1 MNEAAETDSSVPNA
15 VSATAPPARQG
26 SDTAFWAG
34 LWILASFYVLLIA
47 AMLAADIFFASLRPN
62 VVIETLRTP
71 EIRYAVWLSLMSCSI
86 TAILSLWVAVPIGY
100 LMSRI
105 DFPGKALLDSI
116 LDIPIFLP
124 PLVIGLSL
132 LILFRQTPLR
142 AVDDAFGIAFHV
154 PAVIIAQFA
163 VASAFAVRTLRATFD
178 SVSPRVEQV
187 ALTLGCSRAQA
198 FFGVVI
204 PQCWRGIMTAGILA
218 WARALGE
225 FGPILVFAGST
236 RRRTEVLPVS
246 VHMELSI
253 GNIEGAVGVSLLM
266 VVIALSVLVL
276 VRLLGRQQRIW

>member
-1 MNEAAETDSSVPNA
+1 
-15 VSATAPPARQG
+15 
-26 SDTAFWAG
+26 
-34 LWILASFYVLLIA
+34 
-47 AMLAADIFFASLRPN
+47 MLAADIFFASLRPN

-142 AVDDAFGIAFHV
+142 AVDDTFGIAFHV